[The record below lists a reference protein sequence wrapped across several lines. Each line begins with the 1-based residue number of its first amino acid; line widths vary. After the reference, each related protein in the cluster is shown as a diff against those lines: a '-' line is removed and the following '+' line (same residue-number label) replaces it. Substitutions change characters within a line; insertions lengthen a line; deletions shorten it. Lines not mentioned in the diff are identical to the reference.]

1 MKKLLS
7 KVLALT
13 LVSSMVLSGCGNTGT
28 TDKTTDNPETTEEKT
43 EENTETAEEN
53 MGAAFWQ

>member
-28 TDKTTDNPETTEEKT
+28 TDKTTDNGGK
-43 EENTETAEEN
+43 N
-53 MGAAFWQ
+53 